1 MACRNYQVLLVLS
14 YMIQEQIQPLES
26 GATEKQD
33 LGADLAEVVELKN
46 RLEKLETRFKKEA
59 GPEEREKLVKQEIKT
74 YIQELQQVPLPPT
87 STKTRDEA
95 DEIKSFEPSQQVG
108 ALVILVS
115 EKGLNEAIS
124 VALALDNPAILD
136 EFHDTLVDHYYQVL
150 VEKEIVKFI

>member
-1 MACRNYQVLLVLS
+1 MT
-14 YMIQEQIQPLES
+14 QEQIQPLGG
-26 GATEKQD
+26 GATERQD
-33 LGADLAEVVELKN
+33 FGADFAEVVELKN
-46 RLEKLETRFKKEA
+46 RLEKLETRLKKEA
-59 GPEEREKLVKQEIKT
+59 GPEEKEKLVKQENKA

-87 STKTRDEA
+87 STNTRDEA
-95 DEIKSFEPSQQVG
+95 DEIKGFFEPSQQVG
-108 ALVILVS
+108 ALVTLVS